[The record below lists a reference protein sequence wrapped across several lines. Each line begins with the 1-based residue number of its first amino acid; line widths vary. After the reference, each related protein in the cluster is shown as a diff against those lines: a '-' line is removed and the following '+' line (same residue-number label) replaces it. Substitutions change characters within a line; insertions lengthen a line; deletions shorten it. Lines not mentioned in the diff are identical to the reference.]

1 MLFRSDRTSGDTEY
15 EDEKGNVTKHN
26 TDKQVLNVIGGTQ
39 WKVAG
44 DWLEW
49 TTKVEKEGDYVI
61 GIKGR
66 QGYNRGYIANR
77 SLYIDGEVPFKEVV
91 SLQFTYS
98 NVWEMLCL
106 QNDKGEAYKFHLTA
120 GEHKIRLKITLGEL
134 GEYLSQLS
142 ESVYRMNQ
150 YYRQILV
157 LTGTDRKSTRLNSS
171 HTLASRMPSSA

>member
-1 MLFRSDRTSGDTEY
+1 M
-15 EDEKGNVTKHN
+15 
-26 TDKQVLNVIGGTQ
+26 NVIGGTQ

-77 SLYIDGEVPFKEVV
+77 SLYIDGEIPFKEVV

-98 NVWEMLCL
+98 NVCF
-106 QNDKGEAYKFHLTA
+106 A
-120 GEHKIRLKITLGEL
+120 
-134 GEYLSQLS
+134 
-142 ESVYRMNQ
+142 YRMIKARHTN
-150 YYRQILV
+150 
-157 LTGTDRKSTRLNSS
+157 STSLLENIKFV
-171 HTLASRMPSSA
+171 

>member
-1 MLFRSDRTSGDTEY
+1 MDY
-15 EDEKGNVTKHN
+15 ESR
-26 TDKQVLNVIGGTQ
+26 
-39 WKVAG
+39 
-44 DWLEW
+44 
-49 TTKVEKEGDYVI
+49 KEGDYVI

-77 SLYIDGEVPFKEVV
+77 SLYIDGEIPFKEVV

-157 LTGTDRKSTRLNSS
+157 LTGTEPDEFRDYQIEKYIRISLRQWAMSPKSYII
-171 HTLASRMPSSA
+171 